1 MAQVPVTFQVDMND
15 ETVSADGV
23 HIAGGFQGWDPAAT
37 MMSDDDMDGVYE
49 VTVDLPADS
58 TYEFKFIN
66 GMSWDFVEDVPPTC
80 QVEVAGN
87 DNRFLTI
94 GADATEVSYH
104 VCYGSCAACGM
115 TTVRLRVDMSVE
127 SAVSPNG
134 VHVAG
139 NFQGWD
145 PAGTPMSDANGDG
158 VWETWAS
165 FTPIPLKMACW
176 SLSTSM
182 ATAGPTP
189 MKPLLV
195 KIARTTSETACW
207 K

>member
-1 MAQVPVTFQVDMND
+1 MKNFYAFTVCLLVAVAGMAQVPVTFQVDMNN

-66 GMSWDFVEDVPPTC
+66 GMAWDFVEDVPPTC

-94 GADATEVSYH
+94 GADATE
-104 VCYGSCAACGM
+104 
-115 TTVRLRVDMSVE
+115 
-127 SAVSPNG
+127 
-134 VHVAG
+134 
-139 NFQGWD
+139 
-145 PAGTPMSDANGDG
+145 
-158 VWETWAS
+158 
-165 FTPIPLKMACW
+165 
-176 SLSTSM
+176 
-182 ATAGPTP
+182 
-189 MKPLLV
+189 
-195 KIARTTSETACW
+195 
-207 K
+207 

>member
-1 MAQVPVTFQVDMND
+1 MKNFYAFTVCLLVAVAGMAQVPVTFQVDMNN

-66 GMSWDFVEDVPPTC
+66 GMAWDFVEDVPPTC

-94 GADATEVSYH
+94 GADATEASYH

-115 TTVRLRVDMSVE
+115 ATVRLRVDMSVE

-134 VHVAG
+134 VHVAETSR
-139 NFQGWD
+139 
-145 PAGTPMSDANGDG
+145 AG
-158 VWETWAS
+158 
-165 FTPIPLKMACW
+165 I
-176 SLSTSM
+176 
-182 ATAGPTP
+182 
-189 MKPLLV
+189 LL
-195 KIARTTSETACW
+195 EPP
-207 K
+207 